1 MTSRHI
7 RSLTRSKQGSSNSCV
22 ADIVGRKD
30 KAMTK
35 AERILLKIEL
45 KLMMKHGVDET
56 ARLLDPLK
64 WYIVTA
70 RASVDFIRRLGAEEP
85 EVIAHLLEQEGSVE
99 DTVNRIKAH
108 LYK

>member
-1 MTSRHI
+1 
-7 RSLTRSKQGSSNSCV
+7 
-22 ADIVGRKD
+22 
-30 KAMTK
+30 MTK

-70 RASVDFIRRLGAEEP
+70 RASADFIRRLGKAEP
-85 EVIAHLLEQEGSVE
+85 EKIASLLEQGGSVE
-99 DTVNRIKAH
+99 DAVNRIKAY
-108 LYK
+108 LG